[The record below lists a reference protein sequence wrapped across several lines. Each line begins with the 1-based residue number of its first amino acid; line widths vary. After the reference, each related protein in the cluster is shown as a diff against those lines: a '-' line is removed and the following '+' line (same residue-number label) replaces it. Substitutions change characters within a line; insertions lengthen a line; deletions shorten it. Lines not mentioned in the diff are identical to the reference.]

1 MRLKDK
7 VAIVTGAAQ
16 GIGYSIA
23 ELFVAEGATVYL
35 ADTNAAAVKIA
46 ADKLGSSAI
55 SEVCDVSKR
64 SDCVGLVADVVKAE
78 GHLDILVNNAGILR
92 TGDVLEISEEDFDA
106 VLGVNLKGAFLLSQ
120 AAGKVMVKQ
129 TSGGSIINM
138 SSVNALL
145 TIPNILPY
153 NVSKGG
159 LNQLTRV
166 MAVSLAQ
173 RGVRVNGIGP
183 GSIATEM
190 LEKVMEDDAARNA
203 ILSRTPMGRTGSPAE
218 IAKVALFLASE
229 DSSYITGQIIYADGG
244 RLGLNYTSPVPA
256 D

>member
-1 MRLKDK
+1 MRLEGKI
-7 VAIVTGAAQ
+7 AIVTGGAQ

-23 ELFVAEGATVYL
+23 QCFLEQGAIVYVADIDGL
-35 ADTNAAAVKIA
+35 AAEAAAS
-46 ADKLGSSAI
+46 KLGGSAI
-55 SEVCDVSKR
+55 ASTIDVSKKVQC
-64 SDCVGLVADVVKAE
+64 DDLVDKAKQE
-78 GHLDILVNNAGILR
+78 HGRVDILVNNAGILR

-120 AAGKVMVKQ
+120 AAGKVMVEQ
-129 TSGGSIINM
+129 ESGGSIINM

-173 RGVRVNGIGP
+173 RGVRVNAIGP
-183 GSIATEM
+183 GSIATDM
-190 LEKVMEDDAARNA
+190 LKQVMEDDAARHA
-203 ILSRTPMGRTGSPAE
+203 ILSRTPMGRVGEPDE
-218 IAKVALFLASE
+218 IANVALFLATDE
-229 DSSYITGQIIYADGG
+229 SSYITGQVIYADGG
-244 RLGLNYTSPVPA
+244 RLGLNYTSPVPEV
-256 D
+256 